1 MAAAAAD
8 NLQAEFTPSW
18 VIRKAAASAWWTPR
32 LVEAPTSRASEP
44 TTSSLESTA
53 RRFGHHEPGL
63 YEMSDIQRTLGVIGG
78 SGLYELER
86 LTDVEELDVT
96 TAFGTPSDAIIAGTI
111 GSTRLLFLPRH
122 GRDHR
127 IPPHRINY
135 RANVLALKMAGAEQ
149 ILSVSAVGSMKEDI
163 HPGDMIVVDQ
173 FIDRTRHRN
182 DTFFDEDGVVAHVG
196 FADPID
202 PQLARSL
209 IAAAKRTGATVLGD
223 GVYLCMEGPQFSTR
237 AESELYRSWGV
248 SVIGMT
254 NLPEARLAREAELPY
269 VTLAMA
275 TDYDCWHDGHD
286 AVTVDAVIAVMQGN
300 VAKAK
305 EIIVEL
311 AQIVPDPSGSPAAS
325 ALAGAIITNPDS
337 ISAAARDKLRPLIG
351 KYLP

>member
-1 MAAAAAD
+1 M
-8 NLQAEFTPSW
+8 N
-18 VIRKAAASAWWTPR
+18 
-32 LVEAPTSRASEP
+32 
-44 TTSSLESTA
+44 
-53 RRFGHHEPGL
+53 G
-63 YEMSDIQRTLGVIGG
+63 IQRTLGVIGG
-78 SGLYELER
+78 SGLYELEQ
-86 LTDVEELDVT
+86 LTDVEELEVT
-96 TAFGTPSDAIIAGTI
+96 TPFGAPSDAIIAGTI

-122 GRDHR
+122 GRGHG
-127 IPPHRINY
+127 IAPHRINY

-149 ILSVSAVGSMKEDI
+149 ILSISAVGSMKEDI

-173 FIDRTRHRN
+173 FIDRTRHRV
-182 DTFFDEDGVVAHVG
+182 DTFFEDDGVVAHVA

-202 PQLARSL
+202 AQLAGSL
-209 IAAAKRTGATVLGD
+209 TGAAQRAGATVHAG

-237 AESELYRSWGV
+237 AESQLYRSWGV

-269 VTLAMA
+269 ATLAMA
-275 TDYDCWHDGHD
+275 TDYDCWHDEHE

-311 AQIVPDPSGSPAAS
+311 ARAVPDPSGRPAAS

-337 ISAAARDKLRPLIG
+337 ISAAARNKLRPLIG
-351 KYLP
+351 KYVH